1 MTFSRPCRS
10 TLNGICAACG
20 KAGALIGS
28 TAFVF
33 AASALGEEVVLLACA
48 GISLIGM
55 LVTLS
60 CVPDIAEQDD
70 EKKDSDSSVPMR
82 VVISEPSL
90 LDYFDTI

>member
-28 TAFVF
+28 MLFVF
-33 AASALGEEVVLLACA
+33 AASRFGEEVVMLACA
-48 GISLIGM
+48 GVSLFGM
-55 LVTLS
+55 VVTLS
-60 CVPDIAEQDD
+60 CVSETLMSEEDNGD
-70 EKKDSDSSVPMR
+70 ESAVPMR

-90 LDYFDTI
+90 LDYFDTA